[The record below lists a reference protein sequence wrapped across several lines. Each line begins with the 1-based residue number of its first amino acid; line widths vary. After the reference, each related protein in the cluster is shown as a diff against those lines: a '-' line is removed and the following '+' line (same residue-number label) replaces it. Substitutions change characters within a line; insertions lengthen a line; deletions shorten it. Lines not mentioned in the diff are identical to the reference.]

1 MGEISRLNLSE
12 GRQMKFVS
20 EHIDKACNA
29 LVGHTNWSFADEIIP
44 SDTIQCG
51 VGENV
56 EHVIVIFK
64 DPIEKEDK

>member
-1 MGEISRLNLSE
+1 
-12 GRQMKFVS
+12 MKFVS
-20 EHIDKACNA
+20 DHIDKACNV

-64 DPIEKEDK
+64 DPIEKENE

>member
-1 MGEISRLNLSE
+1 
-12 GRQMKFVS
+12 MKKVRKLWPS
-20 EHIDKACNA
+20 LCIDKACDA

-44 SDTIQCG
+44 SDTVQCG

-64 DPIEKEDK
+64 DPIEKEDE